1 MIFYIADE
9 NWNVTGT
16 DDMSKFSRWF
26 EKAKRHVA
34 LDNIGGLDIST
45 VFLGIAHPNNKII
58 DEEDTMNYL
67 FETMLFGEDE
77 LIQKIINA
85 SGEDNSSLIT
95 KMFGLDKP
103 EFQVRYKTVDEARK
117 GHAKLVELVKATLCS

>member
-1 MIFYIADE
+1 MVFYIADE

-16 DDMSKFSRWF
+16 DDSSKYYQWF
-26 EKAKRHVA
+26 DKAERHVA
-34 LDNIGGLDIST
+34 RDNIGGLDIST

-58 DEEDTMNYL
+58 DEENDMDYL

-77 LIQKIINA
+77 LIQKVIDA
-85 SGEDNSSLIT
+85 SGEDNSSLLA